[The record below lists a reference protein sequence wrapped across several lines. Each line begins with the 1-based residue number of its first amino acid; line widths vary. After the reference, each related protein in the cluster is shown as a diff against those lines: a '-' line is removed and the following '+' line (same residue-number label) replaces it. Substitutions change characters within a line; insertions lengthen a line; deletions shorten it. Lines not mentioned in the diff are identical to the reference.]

1 MKKIIFHTGLPKTG
15 TSSIQHFLLANRKK
29 LREIGIL
36 FPANPEFLGKRN
48 GQPPHADM
56 FLHFFKTNARLEP
69 SGIDWANIFDEFRA
83 DANLH
88 TMIVSFETQSV
99 STKRL
104 DVEAYRRAISES
116 QAEFITY
123 IREPLSWLN
132 SLYIETLTS
141 LYPFSGD
148 LIEFPAINTYLSNG
162 FRGMLKPFEALGR
175 SKVQSYEDLRKS
187 DSLLSDFLE
196 NIGAGSLSPLINKE
210 DRQNTKALRR
220 EQALLLRSLKRLNVN
235 PEKFI
240 LCRDTMILRNEKQGN
255 PRSNGWVITRDIAT
269 MILRQWEKDQ
279 PELQD
284 RYGLSYSSSH
294 SIEDLPAG
302 DRFGVPAANRLR
314 QELSSECDEELL
326 EAALERIVQG

>member
-15 TSSIQHFLLANRKK
+15 TSSIQHFLLANRHK
-29 LREIGIL
+29 LREIGVL
-36 FPANPEFLGKRN
+36 FPANPEFLGKGN

-56 FLHFFKTNARLEP
+56 FLHFFKTNAHLEP
-69 SGIDWANIFDEFRA
+69 SGIDWTNIFDDFRA
-83 DANLH
+83 DAKLH
-88 TMIVSFETQSV
+88 TLIISFETQSV

-104 DVEAYRRAISES
+104 DVEAYQKAIADS

-162 FRGMLKPFEALGR
+162 FRGMLKPFEALGH
-175 SKVQSYEDLRKS
+175 SKVRNYEDLRKS
-187 DSLLSDFLE
+187 DNLLSDFLE
-196 NIGAGSLSPLINKE
+196 NIGAASLSPLIKKE
-210 DRQNTKALRR
+210 DRQNIKALRR
-220 EQALLLRSLKRLNVN
+220 EQALLLRSFKRLNAK

-240 LCRDTMILRNEKQGN
+240 SCRDAMILRNEKQGN
-255 PRSNGWVITRDIAT
+255 PKSNGWVITRDIAT

-279 PELQD
+279 PELED
-284 RYGLSYSSSH
+284 RYGISYDSKRSV
-294 SIEDLPAG
+294 EDLPVG
-302 DRFGVPAANRLR
+302 DRFGIPAADRLR
-314 QELSSECDEELL
+314 QELSSQCDKELL